1 MKWLVFQLM
10 LVDLSPNQ
18 DMFCRVGFLDLFLSF
33 PARHRVIYYKLLNFF
48 LAIKGVAVPFISIKK
63 SLNFF
68 MSISVT
74 SLGFFALP
82 EIWINCA

>member
-1 MKWLVFQLM
+1 
-10 LVDLSPNQ
+10 
-18 DMFCRVGFLDLFLSF
+18 MFCRIGFLDLFLSF
-33 PARHRVIYYKLLNFF
+33 PAGHVICYKFLNFF
-48 LAIKGVAVPFISIKK
+48 LAIRGAAVPFISIQK

-82 EIWINCA
+82 EI